1 MEHREFAKY
10 FNWCEQNKVRIFP
23 VPITSTG
30 TVLKIAIETN
40 GKIKLGEEK
49 HIVDK
54 KKPSSKISEKIQSLY
69 KEIFLKYNQPKK

>member
-10 FNWCEQNKVRIFP
+10 FNWAEQNRVRIFP
-23 VPITSTG
+23 VPITGTG

-49 HIVDK
+49 HTDK
-54 KKPSSKISEKIQSLY
+54 TVATKITELY
-69 KEIFLKYNQPKK
+69 KAIFLKNNPNEN